1 MMAEKTL
8 AEIAREAWYGGTGP
22 TSANDWQSVADAVIA
37 EYEARR
43 WKPIESAPKEVDHG
57 A

>member
-1 MMAEKTL
+1 MAEKTL